1 PACDSQCEQLVRL
14 STDTSASGVLV
25 NAMPLGLEYESRR
38 DAIVSLAGGYEN
50 DRFVGQLRKDNVL
63 TSDTRVKYL
72 VNRFAAVSAY
82 YRYTKRDSD
91 IPVFSFDKHLV
102 GMNVTAQF

>member
-1 PACDSQCEQLVRL
+1 MLA
-14 STDTSASGVLV
+14 
-25 NAMPLGLEYESRR
+25 NAAQLGLDYELRR
-38 DAIVSLAGGYEN
+38 NVIASLAGGYEN
-50 DRFVGQLRKDNVL
+50 DKFFGQVRKDNVI

-82 YRYTKRDSD
+82 YRFTKRDSD
-91 IPVFSFDKHLV
+91 VPVFSFDKHLV